1 MAARSFASFACVAVL
16 SLTLAACADEAAPA
30 GDTVA
35 RGPEPEAI
43 KARQDN
49 FEKIGDSFKAI
60 RGQLETGAPDLAV
73 IETAATDM
81 NAAAI
86 AVKDQFPE
94 GSSVED
100 DWDTEAL
107 AVIWEKPDE
116 FTKAHTLLVDES
128 AQMIT
133 LAQGGD
139 AAAVAA
145 HVANVG
151 KACKNC
157 HDTFRL
163 KTD

>member
-1 MAARSFASFACVAVL
+1 
-16 SLTLAACADEAAPA
+16 
-30 GDTVA
+30 
-35 RGPEPEAI
+35 
-43 KARQDN
+43 
-49 FEKIGDSFKAI
+49 
-60 RGQLETGAPDLAV
+60 
-73 IETAATDM
+73 
-81 NAAAI
+81 
-86 AVKDQFPE
+86 VKDQFPE

-151 KACKNC
+151 KACKTC